1 MEAFVAIGIAF
12 NKIFGKL
19 SFICS
24 QTVSMIGAL
33 GDYSGWWTIVAV
45 LFKIMSM
52 WRFIVHIVHI
62 KESQIIFSKLKCIS
76 CFNRRFSKF
85 SSRSNLGW
93 LGLLKDTL

>member
-1 MEAFVAIGIAF
+1 MEAFVAIGHAF
-12 NKIFGKL
+12 NQIFGKL

-24 QTVSMIGAL
+24 QTMSMMGAL
-33 GDYSGWWTIVAV
+33 GDCNGWWTIVAV

-52 WRFIVHIVHI
+52 WKFIVHI

-76 CFNRRFSKF
+76 CFNRLFSKF

-93 LGLLKDTL
+93 VGLLKHTL